1 MSSLRLAIKLSLQ
14 EEANNIND
22 PTTKNSAN
30 KGKKSIKGSKRTAQS
45 SPVSVTSIPKA
56 KASNRRNNKKSP
68 CPTTSTNSQIAS
80 LKAERGKGNLS
91 SSKSPA
97 ASASKQ
103 PKPKIRIR
111 LSIKKQGTNS
121 DCVQNYTKP
130 SVAEGTKKQED
141 IDTRTI
147 IHKKQSTSTQ
157 TLQHQ
162 SICKLPSA
170 TTAQQKTYSMGART
184 TTTHSH
190 NSSRVEGVVGNITSS
205 TNDESSRATVS
216 SSSTVATSKFAG
228 QKNIQPSI
236 PPPNSNKQSNSYS
249 SATTQINSVLPPR
262 KITSSASIPP
272 TATMLYVGIT
282 LERPETVNFWGL
294 VFTKEK
300 SSHAQINRVTPP
312 TAEGPKVAWSRIS
325 QVAPSPA
332 LVYRTATT
340 PVTPLDQY
348 ESNLA
353 QHFPESCDDIRLRDT
368 GLLVPYVLP
377 GDAIISV
384 NGIPLSAFK
393 TTTQFATYIREQC
406 QRKMILVALRHENVF
421 KAAQKVIE
429 TVPKAVGGDTGQ
441 DIQSTMGQN
450 VGTQEMT
457 ALIATV
463 VKNAWKQI
471 SEGSTNNHQKAK
483 RKSSHSTIYA
493 KRPKIAYTNCAF
505 QDGNGN
511 PILYCD
517 NDDSDEE
524 EDPDEGKRIS
534 SFVNDEIDKSFHQWL
549 KKRKATW
556 REARP
561 GKYVRYII
569 DDSDDIY
576 EEGELTVQ
584 HDFWLV
590 SGYQSFDQWLAASKT
605 KWTRRYSWHEER
617 RNALQ
622 LDCEREVHFPTITST
637 VDKRTVVNQFESWL
651 GVRKQQWRLERRK
664 RQRHHLERSFAEQD
678 ELALASAGADSSG
691 HLHPENNNPNPSSC
705 AVTTNEDRYIDEI
718 LENEER
724 RTNETATLQPIP
736 MDITWMFDASLGA
749 PDDAILNIMTYL
761 SPSDHGNLLCLSYTS
776 NACFKL
782 RSEMWKALCP
792 SHWTLPRRPRKSFAA
807 LYITKIREEEEA
819 SRKRSDDLLLKA
831 STIIEKGDQLIKF
844 KQLITKAEKNFQF
857 SINYTS
863 GVVLERNSLLNLA
876 VIEQRHKITKWLIE
890 EKAADIEAC
899 DRGQFTPLMNAAWA
913 GDKYMVRYLL
923 AKGCDRVKVGYNH
936 SSQGLAP
943 PTFEGLNAEG
953 WARKR
958 KYVEV
963 AELIRL
969 GL

>member
-1 MSSLRLAIKLSLQ
+1 MLKNKSMSSLRLAIKLSLQ
-14 EEANNIND
+14 EDDNNAD
-22 PTTKNSAN
+22 PTTQKLEPTFASAN
-30 KGKKSIKGSKRTAQS
+30 DEGKKSTKVGTRAQS
-45 SPVSVTSIPKA
+45 SPVSVTSIPPKD
-56 KASNRRNNKKSP
+56 KASRNNKKSP
-68 CPTTSTNSQIAS
+68 CTTKSTNSQRASS
-80 LKAERGKGNLS
+80 LKAERSAKGKSS
-91 SSKSPA
+91 SSKPA
-97 ASASKQ
+97 ASAPK

-111 LSIKKQGTNS
+111 LSIKKSTPPQGTNNS
-121 DCVQNYTKP
+121 DVPKYSTP
-130 SVAEGTKKQED
+130 SVAEGGKKTED
-141 IDTRTI
+141 IDTQTI

-157 TLQHQ
+157 ALLD
-162 SICKLPSA
+162 SCKLPSA
-170 TTAQQKTYSMGART
+170 TTAKQNASAMGALT
-184 TTTHSH
+184 TATTHSH
-190 NSSRVEGVVGNITSS
+190 NSSRVEGAIHTTLSS
-205 TNDESSRATVS
+205 TNESSRAIVS

-228 QKNIQPSI
+228 QKDIQPS
-236 PPPNSNKQSNSYS
+236 NSRNLTSVSKQLNYNS
-249 SATTQINSVLPPR
+249 SATTQINPR
-262 KITSSASIPP
+262 NISASASIPP
-272 TATMLYVGIT
+272 KATMLYVGIT
-282 LERPETVNFWGL
+282 LERPETVKYWGL

-312 TAEGPKVAWSRIS
+312 TTEGPKVTWNRIS
-325 QVAPSPA
+325 QLAPSPA
-332 LVYRTATT
+332 LVYRTVTT

-348 ESNLA
+348 ESNLS
-353 QHFPESCDDIRLRDT
+353 QRFPESCDDIRLRET

-393 TTTQFATYIREQC
+393 TTTQFAAYIRDQC

-421 KAAQKVIE
+421 KAAQKMI
-429 TVPKAVGGDTGQ
+429 GGGTGQ
-441 DIQSTMGQN
+441 VIQSTKEQN
-450 VGTQEMT
+450 STQEMT
-457 ALIATV
+457 SRIATV
-463 VKNAWKQI
+463 VKNAWKQV
-471 SEGSTNNHQKAK
+471 SEGSTNHQKAK

-493 KRPKIAYTNCAF
+493 KRPRISYTNSAF
-505 QDGNGN
+505 RDGNGN

-517 NDDSDEE
+517 NNDSDE
-524 EDPDEGKRIS
+524 EDPDEGKRMS
-534 SFVNDEIDKSFHQWL
+534 AFRNDEIDKSFHQWL

-561 GKYVRYII
+561 GKYVSYTI
-569 DDSDDIY
+569 DNSEGID

-590 SGYQSFDQWLAASKT
+590 SGYKSFDQWLAASKT

-622 LDCEREVHFPTITST
+622 LDCEREVHFPTNTST
-637 VDKRTVVNQFESWL
+637 VDKHTLVNQFESWL

-664 RQRHHLERSFAEQD
+664 RQRHRLERTFAEQD
-678 ELALASAGADSSG
+678 ELALVSAGDDTSG
-691 HLHPENNNPNPSSC
+691 HVQPENNNPNPSC
-705 AVTTNEDRYIDEI
+705 TVTTNEDMYIDEI

-724 RTNETATLQPIP
+724 RTNEAATLQS
-736 MDITWMFDASLGA
+736 MDITWMFDASFGA

-761 SPSDHGNLLCLSYTS
+761 SPSEHGNLLCLSYTS

-792 SHWTLPRRPRKSFAA
+792 SHWTLPRRPRKSWAA
-807 LYITKIREEEEA
+807 LYITKIRAEEET
-819 SRKRSDDLLLKA
+819 SRKRSDDLLCKA
-831 STIIEKGDQLIKF
+831 NAIIEKGDQLIKF

-890 EKAADIEAC
+890 EKTADIESC

-923 AKGCDRVKVGYNH
+923 AKGCDRVKVGFNH

-943 PTFEGLNAEG
+943 NDFEGLNAEG